1 MKTNLALLAAGC
13 ALLAISACQKSS
25 SSSSNAQVMFVNGC
39 VGTTSTALAV
49 NGANLSNATTIAY
62 LGNSGYQPVT
72 AGNTTLNAT
81 LTGVGSLGSVT
92 ANLTANDN
100 YSVFECGTVLA
111 DSIIIVNDAMPAA
124 SATYAYARVVNTSS
138 DTSATAITGAVG
150 NTVVGSNIAYAA
162 ASGWTQ
168 VTPGSYSITAF
179 NVNEPGNI
187 ATLSATQVNAGKFY
201 TLLYSG
207 NSTQTVGFKLTVIN
221 NN

>member
-1 MKTNLALLAAGC
+1 
-13 ALLAISACQKSS
+13 
-25 SSSSNAQVMFVNGC
+25 MFVNGC

-162 ASGWTQ
+162 ASGAGRRSLRGARRR
-168 VTPGSYSITAF
+168 PGSPALDD
-179 NVNEPGNI
+179 
-187 ATLSATQVNAGKFY
+187 ALADHRQARH
-201 TLLYSG
+201 
-207 NSTQTVGFKLTVIN
+207 QRRADR
-221 NN
+221 

>member
-1 MKTNLALLAAGC
+1 
-13 ALLAISACQKSS
+13 
-25 SSSSNAQVMFVNGC
+25 MFVNGC

-62 LGNSGYQPVT
+62 LGNSGYQSVP
-72 AGNTTLNAT
+72 AGNATLNAT

-124 SATYAYARVVNTSS
+124 SATYAYVRLVNTSS

-168 VTPGSYSITAF
+168 VTPGSYSLTAF

-187 ATLSATQVNAGKFY
+187 ATLSATQVNSGKFY

-207 NSTQTVGFKLTVIN
+207 NSTPSVGFKLTVIN